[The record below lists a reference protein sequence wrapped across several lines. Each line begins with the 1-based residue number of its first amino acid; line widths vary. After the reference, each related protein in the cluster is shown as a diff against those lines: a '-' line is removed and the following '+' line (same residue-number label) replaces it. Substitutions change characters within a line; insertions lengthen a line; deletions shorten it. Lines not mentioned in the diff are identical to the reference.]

1 MAARLGKGI
10 DAIGTHANLSGVNR
24 FPTTRRSAVAALGAV
39 GSQERE
45 RAWTVLVAAYYPPAR
60 AYVSRRWNADPD
72 EAEDLVQ
79 GFFASAYEHGFIARF
94 DHRKAR
100 FRTWLR
106 VGLDGWVANARRS
119 TARLKRGG
127 GAVHVP
133 LDGDLA
139 EVLPAALEDPDAW
152 FEREWART
160 LFALAVDALRE
171 RYAARHGLRL
181 RLFERHDLVEDEAPS
196 YRTLAEAE
204 GIAVTDV
211 TNHLAAARRDLRA
224 LVLERLRALTVDD
237 EEFRAEARRLLGA
250 DPA

>member
-1 MAARLGKGI
+1 MCAGHDI
-10 DAIGTHANLSGVNR
+10 IGTHANLSDVNR
-24 FPTTRRSAVAALGAV
+24 FPTTRRSAVAALGAAEKP
-39 GSQERE
+39 ERE
-45 RAWTVLVAAYYPPAR
+45 RAWSALAAAYFPPAR
-60 AYVSRRWNADPD
+60 AYVRHRWNADPE

-106 VGLDGWVANARRS
+106 VGLDGWVANARRN

-133 LDGDLA
+133 LDADLA
-139 EVLPAALEDPDAW
+139 EVLPAPLEDADAW
-152 FEREWART
+152 FDREWART

-171 RYAARHGLRL
+171 RCEARGQALRF
-181 RLFERHDLVEDEAPS
+181 RLFERHDLAEGEPPS
-196 YRTLAEAE
+196 YRELAEAE
-204 GIAVTDV
+204 GIPVTQV

-224 LVLERLRALTVDD
+224 LVLEQLRALTVDD

-250 DPA
+250 DPS